1 MQYRDSALAF
11 AVAHLESGEKAGL
24 EAQRRDQLSY
34 IIKNAF
40 IGERGTNMAQFDWQK
55 HDIKLI
61 FGDLNF
67 RNFGKLTHGEIMKL
81 IE

>member
-1 MQYRDSALAF
+1 M
-11 AVAHLESGEKAGL
+11 ESGEKTGL
-24 EAQRRDQLSY
+24 ETQRRDQLEY

-40 IGERGTNMAQFDWQK
+40 ISERGTNMAQYDWQK

-67 RNFGKLTHGEIMKL
+67 RNFGKLSQGEIMRL
-81 IE
+81 IEQNDI